1 MTWTVCSER
10 VFEMEI
16 QENIKEISDS
26 SVETLAIECYT
37 ELLCSECIEVTILL
51 IIIVTATMY

>member
-1 MTWTVCSER
+1 MCSER